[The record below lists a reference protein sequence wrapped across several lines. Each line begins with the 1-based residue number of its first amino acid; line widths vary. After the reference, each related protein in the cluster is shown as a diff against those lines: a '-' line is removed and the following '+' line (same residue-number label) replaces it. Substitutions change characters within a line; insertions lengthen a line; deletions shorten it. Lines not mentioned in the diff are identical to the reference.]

1 VFFQFG
7 SAYPLYLQDHFGL
20 AKPQIGLMFAVNT
33 VVIVFFEILVLDLI
47 QRWPL
52 VRTIG
57 WGYFLACV
65 GFGILP
71 FGSTGG
77 YAVLA
82 MLLVTVGEMLAFS
95 LSASFAASR
104 STAGD
109 ESRYMAWY
117 VIVTSMAVVLGP
129 AIGSA
134 IYAVDRDA
142 LWIICLMAGVGV
154 LVGFHLLSLW
164 FRADVCEAPT

>member
-1 VFFQFG
+1 
-7 SAYPLYLQDHFGL
+7 
-20 AKPQIGLMFAVNT
+20 MFAVNT

-71 FGSTGG
+71 FGSTAA
-77 YAVLA
+77 YCVLA
-82 MLLVTVGEMLAFS
+82 MLHRHRRRNAVVLALGQLCRQPQHARQRIPVHGLVYDVF
-95 LSASFAASR
+95 
-104 STAGD
+104 
-109 ESRYMAWY
+109 
-117 VIVTSMAVVLGP
+117 SMAVVLGP

-142 LWIICLMAGVGV
+142 VWIIGLMVGLGV
-154 LVGFHLLSLW
+154 LIGFHVLSLW
-164 FRADVCEAPT
+164 SPRRRVRGADLRNITNQYISRIKA